1 MDMADSNNDGKLC
14 FSEFKKII
22 KLAENPN
29 GSSEIDEQGIGWYNI
44 KGSVRNILLFNG
56 WHMMSMKYDSF
67 RYQRA
72 VVSEKTFLFKG
83 AIPFRHF

>member
-29 GSSEIDEQGIGWYNI
+29 GSSETDEQGMGWFNI
-44 KGSVRNILLFNG
+44 KGSVRNILL
-56 WHMMSMKYDSF
+56 Y
-67 RYQRA
+67 
-72 VVSEKTFLFKG
+72 
-83 AIPFRHF
+83 II